1 MLIAI
6 FTDIHGNREAF
17 EACLLDAKSR
27 GANQYV
33 FLGDYVG
40 YGADPQWV
48 VDRLKPYLD
57 HGAIAV
63 LGNHDQAIF
72 DPSAAMNPTA
82 KAAIDW
88 TRQNLNAEAKSLLQ
102 NLPFS
107 AEQDGRL
114 YVHAEASN
122 PSQWHYITDA
132 ESAWASISATKANFT
147 FCGHVHIPAV
157 YGITATSKLAKFVP
171 IPNISVPLLRHRRWL
186 CVLGSVGQPRDGI
199 PAACYGI
206 FDTESCEVTNVR
218 VPYDVETAADK
229 IRAAGLPESL
239 ADRLFKGR

>member
-6 FTDIHGNREAF
+6 FTDIHGNREAL

-27 GANQYV
+27 GAAKYA

-48 VDRLKPYLD
+48 LDKIKPYLD
-57 HGAIAV
+57 QGAVAV

-72 DPSAAMNPTA
+72 DGSVAMNPTA

-88 TRQNLNAEAKSLLQ
+88 TRQNLNSDAKNLLQ
-102 NLPFS
+102 SLPFS

-114 YVHAEASN
+114 YVHAEGSN
-122 PSQWHYITDA
+122 PSRWNYVTDA
-132 ESAWASISATKANFT
+132 ETAWTSINATKASVT

-171 IPNISVPLLRHRRWL
+171 FPNVPVPLLRHRRWL

-199 PAACYGI
+199 PAACYGV
-206 FDTESCEVTNVR
+206 FDTGTCEITYVR

-239 ADRLFKGR
+239 ALRLFKGR